1 MGGLE
6 QNPVNDEVPLTT
18 LIVGLG
24 NPGREYADN
33 RHNVGFKV
41 IDCICKD
48 LGTRLNRIQSKALIG
63 RAMIGDEKII
73 LAKPHTFMNLS
84 GQSVSGLMRFY
95 RIPEA
100 QILIIHD
107 DLDLPLGV
115 LRLRASGG
123 SAGQKG
129 LASVIER
136 LGTENFPRLRIG
148 VGRPPGRMDAVDY
161 VLQNFS
167 SSEQEILS
175 IVLDKACQAA
185 RIFATEGIE
194 RAMNQFNGPVE
205 REQ

>member
-1 MGGLE
+1 MGGSNQDL
-6 QNPVNDEVPLTT
+6 VNKEVSLVI

-24 NPGREYADN
+24 NPGREYVN
-33 RHNVGFKV
+33 TRHNVGFKV
-41 IDCICKD
+41 LDCICQD
-48 LGTRLNRIQSKALIG
+48 LNVRLNRVQSKALVG
-63 RAMIGDEKII
+63 RAMIGEEKII

-84 GQSVSGLMRFY
+84 GQAVSGLMHFY
-95 RIPEA
+95 KIELS

-136 LGTENFPRLRIG
+136 LGTEEFPRLRIG
-148 VGRPPGRMDAVDY
+148 IGRPPGRMDAVDY

-167 SSEQEILS
+167 SSELEILS

-185 RIFATEGIE
+185 RFFVTDGIE
-194 RAMNQFNGPVE
+194 RAMNLFNGPVE
-205 REQ
+205 RE